1 MQGLNWLSAT
11 QAAQGIRDGVF
22 SSVDLVNACLAQ
34 IDAKEPQ
41 VQAWAYLDRDYALA
55 QAKKA
60 DEWRAQGHALGPLHG
75 VPVGIKDI
83 IDTRDMP
90 TEDGTPLHAGR
101 RPWYDAKVV
110 DLLRAAGAVILGKT
124 VTTEMATY
132 HPGKTCNPHNPA
144 HTPGGS
150 SSGSAAAVAAGMVP
164 LTVGTQTNGSMIR
177 PASFCGVHG
186 FKPTRGTVSCRGILV
201 QSELLDQPGFF
212 ARDVQDL
219 ALMAEVLAV
228 YDPDQ
233 ENMRPHAPVPF
244 VRIAGDEPPMPP
256 KLALVKTP
264 WWDDVDAEV
273 QEGFDELAQVLGRE
287 QMQEFPLPPSAVQAL
302 TWHQTLMEAG
312 IASHFADEYD
322 RGREQMSDSLRQ
334 QIERGRDVRA
344 VDYLASAARIPQIT
358 EALDDVFDQYDV
370 IITPAS
376 ASSAPLGLSSTGS
389 PLFCTLWTYCGMPAI
404 SVPLLS
410 TSNGMPVGVQLVGR
424 VGDDARLLR
433 TANWLMSVVQG
444 I

>member
-11 QAAQGIRDGVF
+11 QAAQGIRDGLF
-22 SSVDLVNACLAQ
+22 SAVDLVGACLAQ
-34 IDAKEPQ
+34 IEAQESQ

-60 DEWRAQGHALGPLHG
+60 DEWRSQGHPLGPLHG

-124 VTTEMATY
+124 VTTELATY
-132 HPGKTCNPHNPA
+132 HPGKTRNPHNPS

-164 LTVGTQTNGSMIR
+164 LALGTQTNGSMIR
-177 PASFCGVHG
+177 PASYCGVHG
-186 FKPTRGTVSCRGILV
+186 FKPTRGTVSSRGILE

-219 ALMAEVLAV
+219 ALIAEVLAV
-228 YDPDQ
+228 YDPD
-233 ENMRPHAPVPF
+233 EEGMRPHAPVPF
-244 VRIAGDEPPMPP
+244 VSIATQEPPMPP
-256 KLALVKTP
+256 KLAWIKTP
-264 WWDDVDAEV
+264 WWDEVDAEV
-273 QEGFDELAQVLGRE
+273 QEGFAELAQVLGQE
-287 QMQEFPLPPSAVQAL
+287 QIHEFPLPSSAVQAL
-302 TWHQTLMEAG
+302 GWHQTLMEAG
-312 IASHFADEYD
+312 IASHLTQEYEQ
-322 RGREQMSDSLRQ
+322 GAAQMSDSLRQ
-334 QIERGRDVRA
+334 QIERGRQVKA
-344 VDYLASAARIPQIT
+344 VDYLEAAARIPRIT
-358 EALDDVFDQYDV
+358 EALDDIFDQYDA
-370 IITPAS
+370 IITPAT
-376 ASSAPLGLSSTGS
+376 ASSAPEGLSSTGS
-389 PLFCTLWTYCGMPAI
+389 PLFCTLWTYCGMPAV
-404 SVPLLS
+404 SVPLLR
-410 TSNGMPVGVQLVGR
+410 TSNGLPVGVQLVGR

-433 TANWLMSVVQG
+433 TARWLMSVVHG
-444 I
+444 T